1 MNVSINKIMKIENIL
16 LQIED
21 KYKFKLEFNDLL
33 KLKELILEIGKIT
46 ELFFNIQIEFGEK
59 YKDIEL
65 LKKYKEKLL
74 NAKINFNVKKYIVFI
89 DNIDKKLNVVNL
101 NASN

>member
-1 MNVSINKIMKIENIL
+1 MTVSIDKIMKIENIL

-33 KLKELILEIGKIT
+33 KLKELISEIGKIT

-65 LKKYKEKLL
+65 LKKFKEKLL

-89 DNIDKKLNVVNL
+89 DNIDKKLMT

>member
-1 MNVSINKIMKIENIL
+1 MTVSIDKIMKIENIL

-33 KLKELILEIGKIT
+33 KLKELISEIGKIT

-65 LKKYKEKLL
+65 LKNYKEKLL
-74 NAKINFNVKKYIVFI
+74 NAKINFNVKKYIAFI
-89 DNIDKKLNVVNL
+89 DNIDKKLNCIV
-101 NASN
+101 SN

>member
-1 MNVSINKIMKIENIL
+1 MNVSIDKIMKIENIL

-33 KLKELILEIGKIT
+33 KLKELISEIGKIT

-89 DNIDKKLNVVNL
+89 DNIDKKLMT

>member
-1 MNVSINKIMKIENIL
+1 MTVSIDKIMKIENIL

-89 DNIDKKLNVVNL
+89 DNIDKKLNDVKS

>member
-1 MNVSINKIMKIENIL
+1 MNVSIDKIMQIENVL

-74 NAKINFNVKKYIVFI
+74 NSKINFNVKKYIAFI
-89 DNIDKKLNVVNL
+89 DNIDKKLNVVNF

>member
-1 MNVSINKIMKIENIL
+1 MTVSIDKIIKIENIL

-33 KLKELILEIGKIT
+33 KLKELISEIGKIT

-74 NAKINFNVKKYIVFI
+74 NTKINFNVKKYIAFI
-89 DNIDKKLNVVNL
+89 DNIDKKLNCIV
-101 NASN
+101 SN